1 MTQHE
6 PPWSV
11 LLLVGV
17 LCLVLGYYG
26 AGLKDWP
33 LCSAEQV
40 QLGRGR

>member
-1 MTQHE
+1 MTNPEH
-6 PPWSV
+6 PWSV

-17 LCLVLGYYG
+17 LGLVLGYYG

-40 QLGRGR
+40 QMWRR

>member
-1 MTQHE
+1 MTAHG

-33 LCSAEQV
+33 LCNAGQV
-40 QLGRGR
+40 QAWRGR